1 MSEFLHK
8 YGQRSISIFLVVFFL
23 LLILYFPGRNGMLT
37 DDGLSG
43 LWEIQ
48 KEGWDGY
55 VHNFGCDRF
64 YYVHYAIL
72 FLIYKI
78 CGFHGLIWL
87 IVFCFLQAVN
97 SALIFGFFKKI
108 LSFISTKAT
117 HTLTSWAIALL
128 FAFQPY
134 MTENII
140 WASTSHYA
148 ISLMILLTIC
158 NFIIQENKIT
168 KWYYITISHLLFTL
182 SVLTLEIS
190 FIFPIVWAS
199 CIILLYLLKVKTI
212 SPFQYFTLY
221 ILPQIGIVL
230 IYMICYKW
238 QYHYWYPHDRLGR
251 DAQVPWSHYIQTLA
265 QRITMQ
271 VSNIHYTAHDT
282 RHKMYSLAAKY
293 STYILLATFM
303 GISFLIYMKKNK
315 KMIWLCFWLVS
326 MYIIFSLPFLRHYFM
341 YVIKYENVRYLYFS
355 SVFFFA
361 LAVILLLGKNKILN
375 TIWIICTIIFFAF
388 FVRLA
393 AKDRAVAGK
402 IQNDFLQ
409 NMPVVTAHKQYFLNV
424 PAYAN
429 DVYVFRY
436 RTRLDIACE
445 VFRKDI
451 EIKNAIQISGY
462 MSMGDIDSIQV
473 EKINDSTYKI
483 YNHTPGSWWI
493 IDGLGAVNYETED
506 YIFEKDEWNGYL
518 LRFKNRITPQNGV
531 WFFNKNKFENINH

>member
-1 MSEFLHK
+1 MREFLHK
-8 YGQRSISIFLVVFFL
+8 YSQRSISLFIVVFFL
-23 LLILYFPGRNGMLT
+23 LWILYFPGRNGMLT

-64 YYVHYAIL
+64 YYFHYAIL
-72 FLIYKI
+72 FSLYKI
-78 CGFHGLIWL
+78 CGFHGIMWL
-87 IVFCFLQAVN
+87 SVFCFLQALN
-97 SALIFGFFKKI
+97 SSLIFLFFKKI
-108 LSFISTKAT
+108 LSYT
-117 HTLTSWAIALL
+117 HIGTHNYIACAIALW
-128 FAFQPY
+128 FALQPY

-148 ISLMILLTIC
+148 ISLMILLLVC
-158 NFIIQENKIT
+158 NFIIQENIIT
-168 KWYYITISHLLFTL
+168 KRKYILLSHVLFAL
-182 SVLTLEIS
+182 SILTLEIS

-221 ILPQIGIVL
+221 ILPQIGIVA

-251 DAQVPWSHYIQTLA
+251 DAHVPMSHYIQTLA

-271 VSNIHYTAHDT
+271 VSNLHYTSHDI
-282 RHKMYSLAAKY
+282 RHKMYSHAAKY
-293 STYILLATFM
+293 APYVLIATFI
-303 GISFLIYMKKNK
+303 GISVLIYLKKNK
-315 KMIWLCFWLVS
+315 KIMWLSIWLIC
-326 MYIIFSLPFLRHYFM
+326 MYILFSLPFLRHYFM
-341 YVIKYENVRYLYFS
+341 YLIKYENVRYVYFS

-361 LAVILLLGKNKILN
+361 LAAVLILGKFKILN
-375 TIWIICTIIFFAF
+375 TIFLLCTLSVFVF

-402 IQNDFLQ
+402 IQKSFLQ
-409 NMPVVTAHKQYFLNV
+409 NMPAVTAHKQYFLNI
-424 PAYAN
+424 PAYAK
-429 DVYVFRY
+429 DVYLFRY
-436 RTRLDIACE
+436 RTRLDIACA
-445 VFRKDI
+445 VYRKDI
-451 EIKNAIQISGY
+451 ETQNVIQISGY

-473 EKINDSTYKI
+473 EKINDSTYKV

-493 IDGLGAVNYETED
+493 SDGLGAVSYQTED
-506 YIFEKDEWNGYL
+506 YIFEKDEWNGYIL
-518 LRFKNRITPQNGV
+518 KFKKRLSSQNGI
-531 WFFNKNKFENINH
+531 WFYNKNKFENVNR